1 MPDKRGTFY
10 EDLAR
15 EASKTLVETRFNIA
29 FRQTLDKYK
38 RGFLTGA
45 KNGYTYGYIV
55 LDDVKRDIREKLDKL
70 SSKQLSPAAIRK
82 IRLPFEP
89 FDDDMILDLIVKY
102 ATQVWGLEARVGT
115 KNSYRYVRVTWPLE
129 LNMLNLDKTK

>member
-10 EDLAR
+10 EQLAC
-15 EASKTLVETRFNIA
+15 EASKTLVETQFNIA

-38 RGFLTGA
+38 RGFLAGA
-45 KNGYTYGYIV
+45 KNGYTYGYII

-70 SSKQLSPAAIRK
+70 SSKQLS
-82 IRLPFEP
+82 P

-102 ATQVWGLEARVGT
+102 ATQVWGLEARLET
-115 KNSYRYVRVTWPLE
+115 KNNYRYVRVTWPLE

>member
-10 EDLAR
+10 EELAR

-38 RGFLTGA
+38 QGFLAGA
-45 KNGYTYGYIV
+45 KNGYTYGYII

-70 SSKQLSPAAIRK
+70 SSKQLS
-82 IRLPFEP
+82 P

-102 ATQVWGLEARVGT
+102 ATQVWGLEARLET
-115 KNSYRYVRVTWPLE
+115 KNNYRYVRVTWPLE

>member
-1 MPDKRGTFY
+1 MLY
-10 EDLAR
+10 EQLAC

-38 RGFLTGA
+38 RGFLAGA
-45 KNGYTYGYIV
+45 KNGYTYGYII

-70 SSKQLSPAAIRK
+70 SSKQLS
-82 IRLPFEP
+82 P

-102 ATQVWGLEARVGT
+102 ATQVWGLEAHLET
-115 KNSYRYVRVTWPLE
+115 KNNYRYVRVTWPLE
-129 LNMLNLDKTK
+129 LNMLNLDKAK

>member
-1 MPDKRGTFY
+1 MPDKRGTLY
-10 EDLAR
+10 EELAR

-38 RGFLTGA
+38 RGFLAGA
-45 KNGYTYGYIV
+45 KNGYTYGYII

-70 SSKQLSPAAIRK
+70 SSKQLSP
-82 IRLPFEP
+82 

-102 ATQVWGLEARVGT
+102 ATQVWGLQARLET
-115 KNSYRYVRVTWPLE
+115 KNNYRYVRVTWPLE
-129 LNMLNLDKTK
+129 LNMLNLDKAK

>member
-10 EDLAR
+10 EELAR
-15 EASKTLVETRFNIA
+15 EASKTLVETQFNIA

-38 RGFLTGA
+38 RGFLAGA
-45 KNGYTYGYIV
+45 KNGYTYGYIG

-70 SSKQLSPAAIRK
+70 SSNQLSPAIRQ
-82 IRLPFEP
+82 IRLP

-102 ATQVWGLEARVGT
+102 ATQVWGLQAHLGT

>member
-10 EDLAR
+10 EELAH

-38 RGFLTGA
+38 RGFLAGA
-45 KNGYTYGYIV
+45 KNGYTYGYII

-70 SSKQLSPAAIRK
+70 SSKQLSP
-82 IRLPFEP
+82 

-102 ATQVWGLEARVGT
+102 ATQVWGLQARLET

>member
-15 EASKTLVETRFNIA
+15 EASKTLVETQFNIA

-38 RGFLTGA
+38 RGFLAGA
-45 KNGYTYGYIV
+45 KNGYTYGYIG

-70 SSKQLSPAAIRK
+70 SSNQLSPAIRK
-82 IRLPFEP
+82 IRLP

-102 ATQVWGLEARVGT
+102 ATQVWGLQARVET
-115 KNSYRYVRVTWPLE
+115 KNNYRYVRVTWPLE

>member
-10 EDLAR
+10 EELAC

-38 RGFLTGA
+38 RGFLAGA
-45 KNGYTYGYIV
+45 KNGYTYGYII

-70 SSKQLSPAAIRK
+70 SSKQLS
-82 IRLPFEP
+82 P

-102 ATQVWGLEARVGT
+102 ATQVWGLEARLET
-115 KNSYRYVRVTWPLE
+115 KNNYRYVRVTWPLE
-129 LNMLNLDKTK
+129 LNMLNLDKAK

>member
-10 EDLAR
+10 EELAR

-29 FRQTLDKYK
+29 FRQTLDAYK
-38 RGFLTGA
+38 QGFLAGA
-45 KNGYTYGYIV
+45 KNGYTYGYII

-70 SSKQLSPAAIRK
+70 SSKPLSLAIRK
-82 IRLPFEP
+82 IRSP

-102 ATQVWGLEARVGT
+102 ATQVWGLQARVET

>member
-1 MPDKRGTFY
+1 MPDKRGMLY
-10 EDLAR
+10 EQLAR

-38 RGFLTGA
+38 RGFLAGA
-45 KNGYTYGYIV
+45 KNGYTYGYII

-70 SSKQLSPAAIRK
+70 SSKQLS
-82 IRLPFEP
+82 P

-102 ATQVWGLEARVGT
+102 ATQVWGLEARLET
-115 KNSYRYVRVTWPLE
+115 KNNYRYVRVTWPLE

>member
-10 EDLAR
+10 EQLAC

-38 RGFLTGA
+38 RGFLAGA
-45 KNGYTYGYIV
+45 KNGYTYGYII

-70 SSKQLSPAAIRK
+70 SSKQLSP
-82 IRLPFEP
+82 

-102 ATQVWGLEARVGT
+102 ATQVWGLQARLGT
-115 KNSYRYVRVTWPLE
+115 KNNYRYVRVTWPLE

>member
-10 EDLAR
+10 EELAR

-38 RGFLTGA
+38 RGFLAGA
-45 KNGYTYGYIV
+45 KNGYTYGYII

-70 SSKQLSPAAIRK
+70 SSKQLS
-82 IRLPFEP
+82 P

-102 ATQVWGLEARVGT
+102 ATQVWGLEARLGT
-115 KNSYRYVRVTWPLE
+115 KNNYRYVRVTWPLE

>member
-10 EDLAR
+10 EDLAC

-29 FRQTLDKYK
+29 FRQTLDAYK
-38 RGFLTGA
+38 RGFLAGA

-70 SSKQLSPAAIRK
+70 SSKQLSP
-82 IRLPFEP
+82 
-89 FDDDMILDLIVKY
+89 FDDYMILDLIVKY
-102 ATQVWGLEARVGT
+102 ATQVWGLEARLET

>member
-10 EDLAR
+10 EELAR

-29 FRQTLDKYK
+29 FRQTLDAYK
-38 RGFLTGA
+38 RGFLSGA
-45 KNGYTYGYIV
+45 KNGYTYGYIG

-70 SSKQLSPAAIRK
+70 SSKQPSLAIRK
-82 IRLPFEP
+82 IRLP

-102 ATQVWGLEARVGT
+102 ATQVWGLEAHLGT

>member
-1 MPDKRGTFY
+1 MPDKRGMLY
-10 EDLAR
+10 EQLAC

-38 RGFLTGA
+38 RGFLAGA
-45 KNGYTYGYIV
+45 KNGYTYGYII

-70 SSKQLSPAAIRK
+70 SSKQLSP
-82 IRLPFEP
+82 

-102 ATQVWGLEARVGT
+102 ATQVWGLQARLET
-115 KNSYRYVRVTWPLE
+115 KNNYRYVRVTWPLE
-129 LNMLNLDKTK
+129 LNMLNLDKVK

>member
-10 EDLAR
+10 EDLAC

-29 FRQTLDKYK
+29 FRQTLDAYK
-38 RGFLTGA
+38 RGFLAGA

-70 SSKQLSPAAIRK
+70 SSKQLSP
-82 IRLPFEP
+82 

-102 ATQVWGLEARVGT
+102 ATQVWGLEARLET

>member
-10 EDLAR
+10 EELAR

-29 FRQTLDKYK
+29 FRQTLDAYK
-38 RGFLTGA
+38 RGFLAGA

-55 LDDVKRDIREKLDKL
+55 LDDVKRNIREKLDKL
-70 SSKQLSPAAIRK
+70 SSKQLS
-82 IRLPFEP
+82 P

-102 ATQVWGLEARVGT
+102 ATQVWGLQARLET

-129 LNMLNLDKTK
+129 LNMLNLDKAK

>member
-10 EDLAR
+10 EELAR

-38 RGFLTGA
+38 RGFLAGA
-45 KNGYTYGYIV
+45 KNGYTYGYII

-70 SSKQLSPAAIRK
+70 SSKQLSP
-82 IRLPFEP
+82 

-102 ATQVWGLEARVGT
+102 ATQVWGLQARLET
-115 KNSYRYVRVTWPLE
+115 KNNYRYVRVTWPLE

>member
-1 MPDKRGTFY
+1 MPDKRGMLY
-10 EDLAR
+10 EQLAR
-15 EASKTLVETRFNIA
+15 EASKTLVETQFNTA

-38 RGFLTGA
+38 LGFLAGA

-70 SSKQLSPAAIRK
+70 SSKQLSP
-82 IRLPFEP
+82 

-102 ATQVWGLEARVGT
+102 ATQVWGLQARVET
-115 KNSYRYVRVTWPLE
+115 KNNYRYVRVTWPLE
-129 LNMLNLDKTK
+129 LNMLNLDKAK

>member
-10 EDLAR
+10 EELAR

-38 RGFLTGA
+38 RGFLAGA
-45 KNGYTYGYIV
+45 KNGYTYGYII

-82 IRLPFEP
+82 IRLPF
-89 FDDDMILDLIVKY
+89 DDDMLLDLIVKY
-102 ATQVWGLEARVGT
+102 ATQVWGLHARVGI
-115 KNSYRYVRVTWPLE
+115 KNNHRYIRVTWPLE
-129 LNMLNLDKTK
+129 LNMLKLDKIK

>member
-38 RGFLTGA
+38 RGFLAGA
-45 KNGYTYGYIV
+45 KNGYTYGYII
-55 LDDVKRDIREKLDKL
+55 LDDVKRNIREKLDKL
-70 SSKQLSPAAIRK
+70 SSKQLS
-82 IRLPFEP
+82 P

>member
-10 EDLAR
+10 EELAR

-29 FRQTLDKYK
+29 FRQTLARYK
-38 RGFLTGA
+38 QGFLAGG
-45 KNGYTYGYIV
+45 KNGYTYGYSI

-70 SSKQLSPAAIRK
+70 SSKQLSP
-82 IRLPFEP
+82 

-102 ATQVWGLEARVGT
+102 ATQVWGLQARLGT
-115 KNSYRYVRVTWPLE
+115 KNNYRYVRVTWPLE
-129 LNMLNLDKTK
+129 LNMLNLDKAK

>member
-10 EDLAR
+10 EELAR

-38 RGFLTGA
+38 QGFLAGA

-70 SSKQLSPAAIRK
+70 SSKQLSPAAIRQ

-102 ATQVWGLEARVGT
+102 ATQVWGLEARLET
-115 KNSYRYVRVTWPLE
+115 KNNYRYVRVTWPLE
-129 LNMLNLDKTK
+129 LNMLNLDKVK

>member
-10 EDLAR
+10 EELAR
-15 EASKTLVETRFNIA
+15 EASKTLVETQFNIA
-29 FRQTLDKYK
+29 FRQTLDNYK
-38 RGFLTGA
+38 SGFLAGA
-45 KNGYTYGYIV
+45 KNGYTYGYII

-70 SSKQLSPAAIRK
+70 SSKQLFPVAIRQ
-82 IRLPFEP
+82 IRSP

-102 ATQVWGLEARVGT
+102 ATQVWGLEARLET
-115 KNSYRYVRVTWPLE
+115 KNNYRYVRVTWPLE

>member
-1 MPDKRGTFY
+1 MPDKRGMLY
-10 EDLAR
+10 EQLAC

-38 RGFLTGA
+38 RGFLAGA
-45 KNGYTYGYIV
+45 KNGYTYGYIG

-70 SSKQLSPAAIRK
+70 SSKQLSPAIRK
-82 IRLPFEP
+82 ICLP

-115 KNSYRYVRVTWPLE
+115 KNNYRYVRVTWPLE
-129 LNMLNLDKTK
+129 LNMLNLDKAK

>member
-38 RGFLTGA
+38 RGFLAGA
-45 KNGYTYGYIV
+45 KNGYTYGYII

-70 SSKQLSPAAIRK
+70 SSKQLSP
-82 IRLPFEP
+82 

-102 ATQVWGLEARVGT
+102 ATQVWGLQAHLGT
-115 KNSYRYVRVTWPLE
+115 KNNYRYVRVTWPLE

>member
-10 EDLAR
+10 EELAR

-29 FRQTLDKYK
+29 FRQTLARYK
-38 RGFLTGA
+38 QGFLAGA
-45 KNGYTYGYIV
+45 KNGYTYGYII

-70 SSKQLSPAAIRK
+70 SSKQLSP
-82 IRLPFEP
+82 

-102 ATQVWGLEARVGT
+102 ATQVWGLQARVET
-115 KNSYRYVRVTWPLE
+115 KNNYRYVRVTWPLE
-129 LNMLNLDKTK
+129 LNMLNLDKAK

>member
-10 EDLAR
+10 EELAR

-38 RGFLTGA
+38 RGFLAGA
-45 KNGYTYGYIV
+45 KNGYTYGYII

-70 SSKQLSPAAIRK
+70 SSKQLSP
-82 IRLPFEP
+82 

-102 ATQVWGLEARVGT
+102 ATQVWGLQARLET
-115 KNSYRYVRVTWPLE
+115 KNNYRYVRVTWPLE
-129 LNMLNLDKTK
+129 LNKLNLDKIK

>member
-38 RGFLTGA
+38 RGFLAGA
-45 KNGYTYGYIV
+45 KNGYTYGYII

-70 SSKQLSPAAIRK
+70 SSKQLS
-82 IRLPFEP
+82 P

-102 ATQVWGLEARVGT
+102 ATQVWGLEARLET
-115 KNSYRYVRVTWPLE
+115 KNNYRYVRVTWPLE